1 MDEIT
6 LTKEEYR
13 KLLESEIRIKL
24 FATYVNSKSYSISKE
39 ECADLL
45 GFELERKEGEE

>member
-13 KLLESEIRIKL
+13 KLLESEIRIKM
-24 FATYVNSKSYSISKE
+24 FAAYVNGKTYSISKK

-45 GFELERKEGEE
+45 GFELEEKEGE